1 MDLPAPAENAR
12 EQSEKYLRI
21 LDAYKCLERLTNNPD
36 PNGTLALANAK
47 LASAR
52 NGFESARKGFELA
65 QKRFEAE
72 KLRFEDAEK
81 LELSAEAAKKTAV
94 AQAEVKSED
103 VFERGEKLLHYL
115 ERCDREDLD
124 VEGILAAHG
133 PTAAE
138 KASIWVEP
146 TKVTWKWWSMGANQV
161 SNVPCIFRHPN
172 GTWLELACPFCHGN
186 WSVKTSQ
193 HELGI
198 LDFLDFIH
206 HLGYEHGA
214 GGESIIRLN
223 PPALLDRCG
232 IRNVSAREVYHLKT
246 GLLEIAAVIKVKEVR
261 SFDVEPAD
269 DPIVDAS
276 PTKLQPLMVPIKR
289 AASIKN
295 SPRAAGG
302 EDSMDVDGP
311 QADQR
316 RDLTLAT
323 SAKGVKSVFDGT
335 GGDNKDWS
343 KVAFEWG
350 MKPENFIAAAT
361 SVVKHPNGRWFVLEC
376 PVCHGNSSRYKKM
389 NRSDFYRGVG
399 GFREHLVHG
408 HGEIREDLGQLAAF
422 IERCQVRE
430 LTMTEVEQ
438 LASGSP
444 DAIVITQVLIK
455 CDSRMRNKKKKLAKT
470 QHHANEMNVATKRK
484 AEADATGSDRGED
497 VDIGCGSVNDD
508 PDAKK
513 QKQKQLRTNADPAS
527 FAHIEAGESHTLEKT
542 GIPHPAVT
550 ATGGSMS
557 IPLRGPRVK

>member
-1 MDLPAPAENAR
+1 MDLPASAENAR
-12 EQSEKYLRI
+12 EQSDKHLRI
-21 LDAYKCLERLTNNPD
+21 LDAYKCLENLTNNPD
-36 PNGTLALANAK
+36 PTGTLALANAK

-94 AQAEVKSED
+94 AQAEVNSD
-103 VFERGEKLLHYL
+103 DAFERGEKLLQYL
-115 ERCDREDLD
+115 DRCDSEDLD
-124 VEGILAAHG
+124 VEGILAAYG

-161 SNVPCIFRHPN
+161 FNVPCIVRHPN
-172 GTWLELACPFCHGN
+172 GTWLELACPFCDGN
-186 WSVKTSQ
+186 SSFEESQ

-206 HLGYEHGA
+206 HLSYEHGA
-214 GGESIIRLN
+214 GGESIVLPVN
-223 PPALLDRCG
+223 LPALLDRCS
-232 IRNVSAREVYHLKT
+232 IRNVSAREVYQLRT

-261 SFDVEPAD
+261 SFDVKPAD

-276 PTKLQPLMVPIKR
+276 PAKLHPLMVSIKR
-289 AASIKN
+289 AANIMN

-323 SAKGVKSVFDGT
+323 NAKGVKSVSIGT
-335 GGDNKDWS
+335 GGDSKDWS
-343 KVAFEWG
+343 KVTFEWG

-361 SVVKHPNGRWFVLEC
+361 SVVKHPNGKWFVLEC

-389 NRSDFYRGVG
+389 NRSDFYRGAG

-408 HGEIREDLGQLAAF
+408 HGETREDLGQLAAF

-430 LTMTEVEQ
+430 LTITEVEQ

-455 CDSRMRNKKKKLAKT
+455 CDSRMRNKKKAG
-470 QHHANEMNVATKRK
+470 Q
-484 AEADATGSDRGED
+484 DA
-497 VDIGCGSVNDD
+497 V
-508 PDAKK
+508 
-513 QKQKQLRTNADPAS
+513 
-527 FAHIEAGESHTLEKT
+527 
-542 GIPHPAVT
+542 
-550 ATGGSMS
+550 
-557 IPLRGPRVK
+557 PR